1 MTREDCKAG
10 SAVAYT
16 RRERCSSGWKYCSVL
31 QSYGQAIEKVV
42 PYLLESGTSLV
53 LGSRKK
59 KQMPVTLKSVY
70 NEDIYR
76 IADQ

>member
-1 MTREDCKAG
+1 MTREDYRAG
-10 SAVAYT
+10 SAVAYSS
-16 RRERCSSGWKYCSVL
+16 RGRCSSGWKYCSVL
-31 QSYGQAIEKVV
+31 RSYGQAIEKMV

-59 KQMPVTLKSVY
+59 QILVTLKSVY

>member
-1 MTREDCKAG
+1 MTREDYRAG
-10 SAVAYT
+10 SAVAYSSQGI
-16 RRERCSSGWKYCSVL
+16 CSSGWKYCSVL
-31 QSYGQAIEKVV
+31 RSYGQAIEKMV

-59 KQMPVTLKSVY
+59 QILVTLKSVY

>member
-1 MTREDCKAG
+1 MTREDCRAG
-10 SAVAYT
+10 SAVAYSSQG
-16 RRERCSSGWKYCSVL
+16 RCSSSWKYCSVL
-31 QSYGQAIEKVV
+31 QSYGQATEKVV
-42 PYLLESGTSLV
+42 PYLLESGTFLV

-59 KQMPVTLKSVY
+59 QKAITLKSVY